1 MPLFRAG
8 SSPHARGARNR
19 IFFTRRVRGIIPAC
33 AGSTAVAFVLQGV
46 DRDHPRM
53 RGEHAMPRSFA
64 SILRGS
70 SPHARGARSTSRLWI
85 CSVGII
91 PACAGSTFGA
101 GSRPWTERDHP
112 RMRGEHA
119 AICEG
124 WRRRGGSSPHARGA
138 LRNAVKIAAKSGI
151 IPACAG
157 STCGQYWHHGAARDH
172 PRMRGEHRDSFMG
185 LASVL
190 GSSPHARGAR
200 SCGACG
206 ACGPGIIPACAGS
219 TPQVLPQA
227 MIWRDHPRMRGE
239 HYRIG
244 GSVFNDGGSS
254 PHARGALLVVVTCC
268 CYAGIIPACAG
279 STRVST

>member
-1 MPLFRAG
+1 
-8 SSPHARGARNR
+8 
-19 IFFTRRVRGIIPAC
+19 
-33 AGSTAVAFVLQGV
+33 
-46 DRDHPRM
+46 
-53 RGEHAMPRSFA
+53 
-64 SILRGS
+64 
-70 SPHARGARSTSRLWI
+70 
-85 CSVGII
+85 
-91 PACAGSTFGA
+91 
-101 GSRPWTERDHP
+101 
-112 RMRGEHA
+112 
-119 AICEG
+119 
-124 WRRRGGSSPHARGA
+124 
-138 LRNAVKIAAKSGI
+138 
-151 IPACAG
+151 
-157 STCGQYWHHGAARDH
+157 
-172 PRMRGEHRDSFMG
+172 MRGEHRDSFMG

-279 STRVST
+279 STSASHLPYLEPGDHPRMRGEHYTDAELDQIKQGSSPHARGAPSARRWGTTRRGDHPRMRGEHLMTAFRNPSLVGSSPHARGARRQGGSAGRGYGIIPACAGSTTPSTPGLWPPWDHPRMRGEHNARHIGYAVCEGSSPHARGAPRRLFCPLARRGIIPACAGSTTRA